1 VTRQVPWSPDD
12 WPRVAG
18 HRLQKDR
25 ETLLAAV
32 IAGRES
38 PDTDVRKAARLAWR
52 RLVALEH
59 DRVRAIVTLFR
70 FPDRPGVRIPPE
82 HVDDVSQ
89 EAFAR
94 ILEMLDGFRGMK
106 HQQLSAAIATA
117 TRFTCMDWCRREL
130 SRERREVASLDSA
143 GDGAGALGASDVEI
157 GRRSSLEHDD
167 QLAARQELESL
178 AGALR
183 DLPSQQREVV
193 RLTAVGYDSEEIAS
207 LLGLS
212 RVNVNQLR
220 SRALRRIKEHDDG

>member
-1 VTRQVPWSPDD
+1 M
-12 WPRVAG
+12 AG
-18 HRLQKDR
+18 HRLQRDR
-25 ETLLAAV
+25 EALLAEV

-38 PDTDVRKAARLAWR
+38 GDAELREAARRAWR

-59 DRVRAIVTLFR
+59 DRVRAMVTLFR
-70 FPDRPGVRIPPE
+70 FPDRPGVRIPRE

-89 EAFAR
+89 EVFAR
-94 ILEMLDGFRGMK
+94 ILGMLDGFRGMTP
-106 HQQLSAAIATA
+106 QQLSAAIATA

-130 SRERREVASLDSA
+130 GRERREAGSLDPTAEGS
-143 GDGAGALGASDVEI
+143 GGRGPSEI
-157 GRRSSLEHDD
+157 EIARLSNLEHHD

-178 AGALR
+178 AAALR
-183 DLPSQQREVV
+183 DLPSDQQREVV

-220 SRALRRIKEHDDG
+220 SRALRRIREHRDD